1 MKQFIVVA
9 AAMAALT
16 LGPVHAAEPAAG
28 HSHSAQTTELQ
39 LNAGKKWETDAPL
52 RKHMGEIRQAMA
64 AALPAVHDNRLPAAE
79 YGALAKKVEGSVANI
94 VAQCKLP
101 PDADAQ
107 LHIIV
112 AQMLAGTDQMA
123 GKSQSGEPRGGAVKV
138 VNALD
143 NYGGYFND
151 PGFEPLKR

>member
-1 MKQFIVVA
+1 MKHLIVVT
-9 AAMAALT
+9 AALT
-16 LGPVHAAEPAAG
+16 ALALGPAHAAEPAAD
-28 HSHSAQTTELQ
+28 HSHAAQTIELQ

-64 AALPAVHDNRLPAAE
+64 AALPAVHENRLPATE
-79 YGALAKKVEGSVANI
+79 YSALAKKVEGSVANI

-101 PDADAQ
+101 ADADAQ

-112 AQMLAGTDQMA
+112 AQILAGTDQMA

-138 VNALD
+138 VDALD

-151 PGFEPLKR
+151 PGFEPIER